1 MRVTPNYSLYI
12 PNAFTPNNDQINDRL
27 SIYSE
32 GVDEFNIKVY
42 NRRGQIVYE
51 SSNTNESWNG
61 KFLNDGEECMS
72 GVYVYESLIKDF
84 NRKKHNL
91 KGQIY
96 LLK

>member
-1 MRVTPNYSLYI
+1 MRILQTLN
-12 PNAFTPNNDQINDRL
+12 
-27 SIYSE
+27 IYF
-32 GVDEFNIKVY
+32 EFNIKVY